1 MILRPPR
8 FTRTYMLFP
17 YTTLLRSILPAHD
30 VDAPGVDLAL
40 SEHQFQIVVD
50 RRGVDIGGIR
60 DAVDAAIL
68 AVRQHLPIPVVPA
81 RRIVLVRQWV
91 VARAD
96 AAVRRTHDESRPV
109 RITAGIGG
117 PKFPAT
123 VCQVHRP

>member
-17 YTTLLRSILPAHD
+17 YTTLLRAIRPAHD

-96 AAVRRTHDESRPV
+96 AAVRRKHGETDRKSV
-109 RITAGIGG
+109 
-117 PKFPAT
+117 
-123 VCQVHRP
+123 V